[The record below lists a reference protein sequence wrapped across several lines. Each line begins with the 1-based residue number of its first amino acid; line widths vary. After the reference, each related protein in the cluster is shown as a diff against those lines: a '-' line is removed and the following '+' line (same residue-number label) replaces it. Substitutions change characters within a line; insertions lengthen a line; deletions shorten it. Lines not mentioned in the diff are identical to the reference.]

1 VNPELARRMWWA
13 TEPYHAV
20 VYFAP
25 ETRDACTAIGL
36 KGFWMGYFAG
46 RAAPMGP
53 VPPAVVQA
61 TFFNFAPA
69 MVARAIPD
77 AWALA
82 APEVI
87 VNVRLDALDD
97 ALRRLLG
104 DIDVAE
110 AAALARD
117 ATAGCDAAGRPL
129 FAAHAAMEWPDE
141 PRLALWHACTLL
153 REFRGDGHVAALLT
167 EGFDGCEAHVTVAL
181 SGAVPA
187 EMLRSNRGWSEDE
200 WAAARARVEARDW
213 RAARARVE
221 ARTDELALAPW
232 RALGDEGC
240 DRLLACM
247 RPIVARLVE
256 QEAVA
261 FPNPMGLPAPR
272 LEAPPAS
279 LA

>member
-1 VNPELARRMWWA
+1 VNAELARRMWWA

-25 ETRDACTAIGL
+25 ETREAYTAIGL
-36 KGFWMGYFAG
+36 KGFWMGYFAS

-61 TFFNFAPA
+61 TFYNFAPG

-77 AWALA
+77 AWARV
-82 APEVI
+82 APARI
-87 VNVRLDALDD
+87 VTTRLDAVDGTLG
-97 ALRRLLG
+97 RLLA
-104 DIDVAE
+104 DLDVTE
-110 AAALARD
+110 AAALARA
-117 ATAGCDAAGRPL
+117 ATDGCDPAGRPL
-129 FAAHAAMEWPDE
+129 FAACASLASPDE

-167 EGFDGCEAHVTVAL
+167 EGFDGCEAHVSL
-181 SGAVPA
+181 SLTGAVPA
-187 EMLRSNRGWSEDE
+187 EVLRANRGWSEDE
-200 WAAARARVEARDW
+200 WSAARARVEARDW

-221 ARTDELALAPW
+221 TRTDELALAPW
-232 RALGDEGC
+232 QALGEEGC

-261 FPNPMGLPAPR
+261 FPNPMGLPAP
-272 LEAPPAS
+272 AA
-279 LA
+279 

>member
-1 VNPELARRMWWA
+1 MWRI

-20 VYFAP
+20 VYITP

-36 KGFWMGYFAG
+36 EGFWMGYFAS

-61 TFFNFAPA
+61 TFYNFAPG

-82 APEVI
+82 APEQI
-87 VNVRLDALDD
+87 ISTRLDAVDR
-97 ALRRLLG
+97 ALGRLLG
-104 DIDVAE
+104 ELDVRE

-117 ATAGCDAAGRPL
+117 ATEGCDPAGRPL
-129 FAAHAAMEWPDE
+129 FAAYAAMAWPDE

-167 EGFDGCEAHVTVAL
+167 EGFDGCEAHVSLAL
-181 SGAVPA
+181 TGAVPA
-187 EMLRSNRGWSEDE
+187 DTLRANRGWSEDE

-232 RALGDEGC
+232 QAIGETRC

-247 RPIVARLVE
+247 HPIVTRLVD

-261 FPNPMGLPAPR
+261 FPNPIGVPAPD
-272 LEAPPAS
+272 PFTHPA
-279 LA
+279 